1 MIFLFVFEEDF
12 VKKKKDIL
20 ALEFFGSHF
29 TMWSRD
35 AMKIIIIF
43 LSERINFAV
52 KRVTKTD
59 LIAL

>member
-1 MIFLFVFEEDF
+1 MIFLFVFDEDF

-29 TMWSRD
+29 TIWSRD

-43 LSERINFAV
+43 FFF
-52 KRVTKTD
+52 
-59 LIAL
+59 